1 MVFTN
6 IANVKAACFEDEGER
21 RERKREGQRERE
33 RGRGGEHSTNECP
46 SGIACCERNPSI
58 CKPSSLH
65 NHCEH
70 EHGIKNLPFH
80 RGSVSLLS
88 SSVGIS
94 LLAFLIPSC
103 RGRYSSITNY
113 LNFHDVRNFD
123 NILAMS
129 HCSGVRRAQVHCPSS
144 LRSPFLVSTTL
155 ARRSRFDA
163 GCFKKG
169 ALWP

>member
-1 MVFTN
+1 M
-6 IANVKAACFEDEGER
+6 KAR
-21 RERKREGQRERE
+21 REREKERDRERE
-33 RGRGGEHSTNECP
+33 REREGEHSTNECP
-46 SGIACCERNPSI
+46 SDIACCERNPSI
-58 CKPSSLH
+58 CKPSSVH